1 MKQLLVILIVFFSAC
16 AVQKTPVKNYSF
28 DVLSVSRAG
37 GFTGNVSGYSID
49 RNGEISL
56 IYQFKGKP
64 AQQQFFRQTTLDSV
78 QMLFDK
84 IEQTGI
90 NQLTHHDNGNMTLQI
105 AFQKAGDIHA
115 ISFIEAKDTAKK
127 FSPIYYEI
135 RDFAAGRGKIK

>member
-1 MKQLLVILIVFFSAC
+1 MKQLLVILLVFFSAC
-16 AVQKTPVKNYSF
+16 AVQKSPVKNYSF

-84 IEQTGI
+84 VEQTGI
-90 NQLTHHDNGNMTLQI
+90 NQMTHHENGNMTLQI

-127 FSPIYYEI
+127 FRPIYYEI

>member
-1 MKQLLVILIVFFSAC
+1 MKQLLVILLVFFSAC
-16 AVQKTPVKNYSF
+16 AVQKSPVKNYTF

-84 IEQTGI
+84 VEQTGI
-90 NQLTHHDNGNMTLQI
+90 NQMTHHENGNMTLQI

>member
-1 MKQLLVILIVFFSAC
+1 MKQLLVILLVFFSAC
-16 AVQKTPVKNYSF
+16 AVQKSPVKNYSF

-84 IEQTGI
+84 VEQTGI
-90 NQLTHHDNGNMTLQI
+90 NQMTHHENGNMTLQI

-115 ISFIEAKDTAKK
+115 ISFIEAKDTSKK

>member
-1 MKQLLVILIVFFSAC
+1 MKQLLVFLILFFSAC
-16 AVQKTPVKNYSF
+16 AIHKTPIKNYSF
-28 DVLSVSRAG
+28 DVLRVSRAG

-49 RNGEISL
+49 RNGEIYL

-90 NQLTHHDNGNMTLQI
+90 NQLTHHENGNMTLQI
-105 AFQKAGDIHA
+105 AFQKAGDIHS

-135 RDFAAGRGKIK
+135 RDFAAGRGKIN

>member
-1 MKQLLVILIVFFSAC
+1 MKQLLVILLVFFCAC
-16 AVQKTPVKNYSF
+16 AVQKSPVKNYSF

-84 IEQTGI
+84 VEQTGI
-90 NQLTHHDNGNMTLQI
+90 NQMTHHENGNMTLQI

>member
-16 AVQKTPVKNYSF
+16 AIHKTPLKNYSF
-28 DVLSVSRAG
+28 DVLRVSRAG

-90 NQLTHHDNGNMTLQI
+90 NQLTHHENGNMTLQI
-105 AFQKAGDIHA
+105 TFQKAGDIHA
-115 ISFIEAKDTAKK
+115 ISFIEAKDTAKQ

>member
-1 MKQLLVILIVFFSAC
+1 MKQLLVILLVFFSAC
-16 AVQKTPVKNYSF
+16 AVQKSPVKNYSF

-84 IEQTGI
+84 VEQTGI
-90 NQLTHHDNGNMTLQI
+90 NQMTHHENGNMTLQI

-115 ISFIEAKDTAKK
+115 ISFIEAKDTDEKK
-127 FSPIYYEI
+127 CGTYE
-135 RDFAAGRGKIK
+135 

>member
-1 MKQLLVILIVFFSAC
+1 MKQLLVILIIFFSAC
-16 AVQKTPVKNYSF
+16 AIHKTPIKNYSF
-28 DVLSVSRAG
+28 DVLRVSRAG

-49 RNGEISL
+49 RNGEIYL

-90 NQLTHHDNGNMTLQI
+90 NQLTHHENGNMTLQI
-105 AFQKAGDIHA
+105 AFQKAGDIHS

-135 RDFAAGRGKIK
+135 RDFAAGRGKIN

>member
-1 MKQLLVILIVFFSAC
+1 MKQLLVILLVFFSAC
-16 AVQKTPVKNYSF
+16 AVQKSPVKNYSF
-28 DVLSVSRAG
+28 DVLSVSRDG

-84 IEQTGI
+84 VEQTGI
-90 NQLTHHDNGNMTLQI
+90 NQMTHHENGNMTLQI

>member
-1 MKQLLVILIVFFSAC
+1 MKQLLVILLVFFSAC
-16 AVQKTPVKNYSF
+16 AVQKSPVKNYSF

-84 IEQTGI
+84 VEQTGI
-90 NQLTHHDNGNMTLQI
+90 NQMTHHENGNMTLQI

-135 RDFAAGRGKIK
+135 RDFAAGRGKIN

>member
-1 MKQLLVILIVFFSAC
+1 MKQLLVILLVFFSAC
-16 AVQKTPVKNYSF
+16 AVQKSPVKNYSF

>member
-16 AVQKTPVKNYSF
+16 AIHKTPLKNYSF
-28 DVLSVSRAG
+28 DVLRVSRAG

-84 IEQTGI
+84 IEQAGI
-90 NQLTHHDNGNMTLQI
+90 NQLTHHENGNMTLQI
-105 AFQKAGDIHA
+105 TFQKAGDIHS

-127 FSPIYYEI
+127 LSPIYYVI

>member
-1 MKQLLVILIVFFSAC
+1 
-16 AVQKTPVKNYSF
+16 
-28 DVLSVSRAG
+28 SRSG

-84 IEQTGI
+84 VEQTGI
-90 NQLTHHDNGNMTLQI
+90 NQMTHHENGNMTLQI

>member
-1 MKQLLVILIVFFSAC
+1 MKQLLVILLVFFSAC
-16 AVQKTPVKNYSF
+16 AVQKSPVKNYSF

-84 IEQTGI
+84 VEQSGI
-90 NQLTHHDNGNMTLQI
+90 NQMTHHENGNMTLQI

-135 RDFAAGRGKIK
+135 RDFAAGRDKIK

>member
-1 MKQLLVILIVFFSAC
+1 MKQLLVILLVFFSAC
-16 AVQKTPVKNYSF
+16 AVQKSPVKNYTF

-84 IEQTGI
+84 VEQTGI
-90 NQLTHHDNGNMTLQI
+90 NQMTHHENGNMTLQI

-135 RDFAAGRGKIK
+135 REFAAGRGKIK

>member
-1 MKQLLVILIVFFSAC
+1 MKQLLVILLVFFSAC
-16 AVQKTPVKNYSF
+16 AVQKSPFKNYSF

-84 IEQTGI
+84 VEQTGI
-90 NQLTHHDNGNMTLQI
+90 NQMTHHENGNMTLQI

>member
-1 MKQLLVILIVFFSAC
+1 MKQLLVFLILFFSAC
-16 AVQKTPVKNYSF
+16 AIHKTPIKNYSF
-28 DVLSVSRAG
+28 DVLRVSRAG

-49 RNGEISL
+49 RNGEIYL

-90 NQLTHHDNGNMTLQI
+90 NQLTHHENGNMTLQI
-105 AFQKAGDIHA
+105 AFQKAGDIHS

-127 FSPIYYEI
+127 FSPMYYEI
-135 RDFAAGRGKIK
+135 RDFAAGRGKIN

>member
-1 MKQLLVILIVFFSAC
+1 MKQLLVILLVFFSAC
-16 AVQKTPVKNYSF
+16 AVQKSPVKNYSF

-84 IEQTGI
+84 VEQTGI
-90 NQLTHHDNGNMTLQI
+90 NQMTHHENGNMTLQI